1 MLCATSSAKM
11 NFVFLSRD
19 GGVIQP
25 VQESGILA
33 WKETIEHEWTH
44 HTFNAVIKRR
54 HIVIALKA
62 EEITVLLQL
71 RVQFTRRSSV

>member
-1 MLCATSSAKM
+1 M

-19 GGVIQP
+19 GGIIQP

-44 HTFNAVIKRR
+44 HTFTAVIKRR